1 MLLEERDYGKE
12 ESTPSSFK
20 EINWKKVGKYAA
32 IGGLVIGSLAAIV
45 GAGMAVF
52 GKAPEVTDAPELE
65 VLEETPALE
74 EAQETGV

>member
-1 MLLEERDYGKE
+1 MLEERDYVKE
-12 ESTPSSFK
+12 ESGFNFK
-20 EINWKKVGKYAA
+20 EINWRKVGKYAA
-32 IGGLVIGSLAAIV
+32 IGGIVIGSLAAIV

-52 GKAPEVTDAPELE
+52 GKEPEMCADVE

>member
-1 MLLEERDYGKE
+1 MLEERDYVKE
-12 ESTPSSFK
+12 ESGFNFK
-20 EINWKKVGKYAA
+20 EINWRKVGKYAA
-32 IGGLVIGSLAAIV
+32 IGGIVIGSLAAIV